1 MPIAMKHLTY
11 YLASRRIRNFAS
23 IAMGARMNG
32 DGVPLARGVGAST
45 ATIRRVC
52 TGASARY
59 RLLIRALS
67 PLGVDVAFAT
77 VDELVLRQECH
88 ADNRYRG
95 YCQAFT
101 EAVVMFNSAWMIAG
115 STTPETGP
123 SRCTLLTPL
132 SITPDHS
139 RKDRSELSV
148 ATRMTMRIGTELPG
162 STALAI
168 PSDRASCRAL
178 WSANAESQGTESA

>member
-11 YLASRRIRNFAS
+11 YLASRRIKNFAS

-45 ATIRRVC
+45 ATIRRVLYGRVC
-52 TGASARY
+52 SVPITDTGATP
-59 RLLIRALS
+59 I
-67 PLGVDVAFAT
+67 GVDVAFAT
-77 VDELVLRQECH
+77 VDEFVLRQECY

-101 EAVVMFNSAWMIAG
+101 EAVVMFNPAWMIAG

-178 WSANAESQGTESA
+178 WSANAESRGTESA